1 MLFLN
6 GPMLRQ
12 MVEEMQNIGEVTKN
26 RPTLHQN
33 LNKARQTIQIS
44 RVIQLVAKF
53 DNLGLSMAVNG
64 RKG

>member
-1 MLFLN
+1 
-6 GPMLRQ
+6 MLRQ